1 MVLAT
6 MLLVI
11 SSMGIWLLWSSHLSH
26 HFAADYSTRLDEQW
40 PFKKPPKRHSTI
52 PSRKITMAYFTA
64 LLKTELSTAEDP
76 VAACARIVLALLDE
90 LHAVAPE
97 AFNADD

>member
-6 MLLVI
+6 MLLII
-11 SSMGIWLLWSSHLSH
+11 SSMGIWLVWTSHLSNH
-26 HFAADYSTRLDEQW
+26 STRLDEQW
-40 PFKKPPKRHSTI
+40 SFTKPPKRRSTV